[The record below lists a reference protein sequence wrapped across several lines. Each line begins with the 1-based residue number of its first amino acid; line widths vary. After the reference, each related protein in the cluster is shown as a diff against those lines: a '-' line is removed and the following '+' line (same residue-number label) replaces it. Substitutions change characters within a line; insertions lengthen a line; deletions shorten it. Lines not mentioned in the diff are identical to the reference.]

1 MVTPGDGLLPGAGG
15 PRGRRGLTAALLP
28 PARRGS
34 GHAQAAPRSCPDPLR
49 RQASEKSR
57 SRDEAGDAGSALC
70 PEGFV
75 AAWCHCAC
83 AEDRCGFPVLLPKAH
98 AQGNRTAL
106 RGYLYARARL
116 MRLHTATVVLAFCAG
131 VLKSHAHRTILTSL
145 INKTPKDLVLVVGT
159 GVSAAAA
166 PGIDALNCFRCLLLA
181 ILDAAGNLQV
191 LHPRTIRLYTK
202 KVKRDSDLLSV
213 ANEIIRELS
222 PRSGDSKP
230 NFYRDCLM
238 RIFSNLEYC
247 ITCPQVLN
255 DVISLV
261 EQGAMLVTTN
271 YDTFLE
277 TSGKHKSKPMK
288 SIDMSDPTKLIQWA
302 NGLEPYGVLHI
313 HGVYDFPS
321 GIAWNPKVH
330 KELYH
335 NTQITAALQNLYNS
349 KTFVFLGCGEVLR
362 EHVFQALFWYPI
374 KKKREVEHYML
385 VLKKDTDRFFK
396 LQREMLLLGIK
407 LISYGDNCAQ
417 FPGFLR
423 ELTELL
429 RKEKPTEGGDLDDS
443 DGGVSPPHEKDVGV
457 RKKKAGTGSGE
468 SSEEGG
474 VDRLTPHPSGRMAS
488 GSAVCWLGDEESSTV
503 GSKTETC
510 RPECAKKKVSIL
522 DWDEKKKPTQGNDD
536 FCRQECAKRKV
547 SILEW
552 DGKKKQK
559 QGNEGKHIH

>member
-1 MVTPGDGLLPGAGG
+1 MQRRLDPKKEPHARSGSLMAGCDCTKRVSSPQREFG
-15 PRGRRGLTAALLP
+15 T
-28 PARRGS
+28 
-34 GHAQAAPRSCPDPLR
+34 
-49 RQASEKSR
+49 
-57 SRDEAGDAGSALC
+57 
-70 PEGFV
+70 
-75 AAWCHCAC
+75 
-83 AEDRCGFPVLLPKAH
+83 DRCAK
-98 AQGNRTAL
+98 
-106 RGYLYARARL
+106 
-116 MRLHTATVVLAFCAG
+116 G
-131 VLKSHAHRTILTSL
+131 VSDRQLGISL

-288 SIDMSDPTKLIQWA
+288 SIDMSDPTK
-302 NGLEPYGVLHI
+302 
-313 HGVYDFPS
+313 
-321 GIAWNPKVH
+321 
-330 KELYH
+330 
-335 NTQITAALQNLYNS
+335 AALQNLYNS

-429 RKEKPTEGGDLDDS
+429 RKEKPTGN
-443 DGGVSPPHEKDVGV
+443 VSKF
-457 RKKKAGTGSGE
+457 A
-468 SSEEGG
+468 
-474 VDRLTPHPSGRMAS
+474 L
-488 GSAVCWLGDEESSTV
+488 
-503 GSKTETC
+503 
-510 RPECAKKKVSIL
+510 I
-522 DWDEKKKPTQGNDD
+522 
-536 FCRQECAKRKV
+536 
-547 SILEW
+547 
-552 DGKKKQK
+552 
-559 QGNEGKHIH
+559 